1 MDEVR
6 CREFFSR
13 PKNTYHRRYE
23 ALRAVFVEGR
33 PQKEVAEQF
42 ELRHDTLRHLVCE
55 FREHCRNPSEASPFF
70 ASLTSDDQQSWYR
83 RARREKPRTRSP
95 RSRIARS

>member
-1 MDEVR
+1 MDDVR
-6 CREFFSR
+6 CRKFFFHPR
-13 PKNTYHRRYE
+13 NTYHRRYE

-33 PQKEVAEQF
+33 PQKEVAQEF

-55 FREHCRNPSEASPFF
+55 FREHCRKPNGRSPFF
-70 ASLTSDDQQSWYR
+70 ASPASDDRKSRYR

-95 RSRIARS
+95 RSRIGRS

>member
-1 MDEVR
+1 MDDVR

-33 PQKEVAEQF
+33 PQKEVAERF
-42 ELRHDTLRHLVCE
+42 ELRHDTLRRLVCE
-55 FREHCRNPSEASPFF
+55 FRTHCGKPSEASPFF
-70 ASLTSDDQQSWYR
+70 ASPTSDGQQSLHR
-83 RARREKPRTRSP
+83 RARREQPRTKSP
-95 RSRIARS
+95 RSRIGRS